1 MSKLDPQLEFL
12 LDGGTTVLESTGNV
26 DATLERFGI
35 ESPARRPRTR
45 PTQPADAEVT
55 VLVQYAGDPDA
66 LEGAGLNIRSISGDV
81 VTGTI
86 ALSALRQLEQL
97 ADVERVEAARAMH
110 IDLDL
115 SVVESRANLVHTG
128 PPGRR
133 GAGVIVGICD
143 SGCDFTHP
151 SFRRGDGTSRILFIW
166 AQGLAPQ
173 GSEASPAGFGY
184 GVEYTNAQINAAL
197 ASANPFNAVRH
208 RDPGLHGTHVTGIA
222 AGDGSAPGQGRPGG
236 TFVGVAPE
244 ADIIVVANASNGA
257 EGLGTSANTLDA
269 VNYIYQRAG
278 TILRPC
284 VVNMSLGDNLGP
296 HDGTSLLERGLDNL
310 LGGPGR
316 AFVKSAGNAGSAA
329 CHAEGTLG
337 TGATQDVRFN
347 QPAGDNGANQ
357 IDVWYRGTDTFRV
370 SVIDPAGNS
379 AGPVNVGAATT
390 FTLPGGNTVR
400 IDHRN
405 NDAFNGDRRVFM
417 TFAPGG
423 MGTMR
428 AGDWTV
434 RLTGIAS
441 PGGGRFDAWIQ
452 RGDVVPGFLA
462 PHESAARTIS
472 TPGTAREVITAAN
485 YVTRGAG
492 VGSLSSS
499 SSRGPTRDGRAAPT
513 VAAPGEMIMSASA
526 ESSGGD
532 PYRTMGGTSMAAP
545 HVTGTIALM
554 FQKNSQRTQAEIK
567 ACLESTARSDGQT
580 GPVPNTAWG
589 AGKLDSNAAVNCVP
603 GPGLTRSIVVT
614 CQRSVV
620 TPCVSVLTTCPSV
633 PTTTCPASVIV
644 LCQSV
649 PQVTCGQPSVINVC
663 PSVPTTT
670 CPASVVVLCQSVPQV
685 TCQQSVINVCVS
697 VPRTTC
703 PVVSVAA
710 ACPSL
715 AAACPSVIDGCPS
728 TPGGCVQ
735 SVACG
740 LQSVACGVQSVA
752 CAVQS
757 VACGVQSV
765 ACGGLGGLGGGIT
778 RPGEA
783 GRSQGRPLPEGWDES
798 QSPAQPRPG
807 LPAQG
812 YFDYDENWFDKDG
825 E

>member
-1 MSKLDPQLEFL
+1 M
-12 LDGGTTVLESTGNV
+12 
-26 DATLERFGI
+26 
-35 ESPARRPRTR
+35 
-45 PTQPADAEVT
+45 
-55 VLVQYAGDPDA
+55 
-66 LEGAGLNIRSISGDV
+66 
-81 VTGTI
+81 
-86 ALSALRQLEQL
+86 
-97 ADVERVEAARAMH
+97 
-110 IDLDL
+110 
-115 SVVESRANLVHTG
+115 
-128 PPGRR
+128 
-133 GAGVIVGICD
+133 
-143 SGCDFTHP
+143 
-151 SFRRGDGTSRILFIW
+151 
-166 AQGLAPQ
+166 
-173 GSEASPAGFGY
+173 
-184 GVEYTNAQINAAL
+184 EYTNAQINAAL
-197 ASANPFNAVRH
+197 ATATPFNAVRH

-269 VNYIYQRAG
+269 VNYMYQRAG
-278 TILRPC
+278 TLSRPC
-284 VVNMSLGDNLGP
+284 VINMSLGDNLGP

-316 AFVKSAGNAGSAA
+316 AFVKSAGNAGNAA
-329 CHAEGTLG
+329 CHAQGTIA

-357 IDVWYRGTDTFRV
+357 IDVWYRGTDAFRV

-379 AGPVNVGAATT
+379 VGPVNVGTATT

-417 TFAPGG
+417 TFAPGS
-423 MGTMR
+423 MGNMR
-428 AGDWTV
+428 AGNWTI
-434 RLTGIAS
+434 RLTSIAS

-452 RGDVVPGFLA
+452 RGNVVPGFLA
-462 PHESAARTIS
+462 PHENAARTIS

-526 ESSGGD
+526 ESAGGD
-532 PYRTMGGTSMAAP
+532 PYRSMGGTSMAAP

-554 FQKNSQRTQAEIK
+554 LQKNSTRTQADIK
-567 ACLESTARSDGQT
+567 ACLESTARNDAQT

-603 GPGLTRSIVVT
+603 TPGLTRSIVITT
-614 CQRSVV
+614 CQRSIV
-620 TPCVSVLTTCPSV
+620 TPCISV
-633 PTTTCPASVIV
+633 PVTACPGSVIV
-644 LCQSV
+644 ICQSV

-663 PSVPTTT
+663 
-670 CPASVVVLCQSVPQV
+670 
-685 TCQQSVINVCVS
+685 VS

-703 PVVSVAA
+703 PVVSATVA
-710 ACPSL
+710 CTSL
-715 AAACPSVIDGCPS
+715 VACPSVVDGCPS

-735 SVACG
+735 SLV
-740 LQSVACGVQSVA
+740 CGVQSLA
-752 CAVQS
+752 CGVQS

-765 ACGGLGGLGGGIT
+765 ACGVQSVACGLGGLGGGAIT

-783 GRSQGRPLPEGWDES
+783 GMSRAQPLPEGWDEGT
-798 QSPAQPRPG
+798 SPAQPSPE
-807 LPAQG
+807 LPAKG
-812 YFDYDENWFDKDG
+812 YFDYDETWFDKD
-825 E
+825 